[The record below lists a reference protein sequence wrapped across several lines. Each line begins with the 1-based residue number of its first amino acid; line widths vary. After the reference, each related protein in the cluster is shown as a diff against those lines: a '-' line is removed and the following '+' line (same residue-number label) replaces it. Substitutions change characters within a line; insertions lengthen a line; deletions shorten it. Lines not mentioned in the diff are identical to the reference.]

1 MTTQSAFD
9 GLAIV
14 AHDPDSICCA
24 TDDDPSAIPPPPPKR
39 MSAPRQQGELPDLAS
54 LQMIISEPGMAC
66 PIQHPEQ
73 EGAQG
78 GRVEGVAVPPATEK
92 DAPNQDVNGATSGP
106 RYRPAYEL
114 ADGTQ
119 ERLGRS
125 TQPPVLRA
133 K

>member
-78 GRVEGVAVPPATEK
+78 GRVEGVAVRPATEK